1 MGSDNNST
9 GASKILLAFFGGVA
23 AGIAAGYYLNSDQ
36 GRKLRTEAADKVIDL
51 EARIEAKVKEAFEA
65 TKEKVNNIAGKAH
78 A

>member
-1 MGSDNNST
+1 MGNDNNSS

-23 AGIAAGYYLNSDQ
+23 AGIAAGYYINSDH

-51 EARIEAKVKEAFEA
+51 ESKIEAKVKEAFDA
-65 TKEKVNNIAGKAH
+65 AKEKVNNIASKAN

>member
-51 EARIEAKVKEAFEA
+51 EARIEAKVKEAFDA
-65 TKEKVNNIAGKAH
+65 AKEKVNNIAGKAH